1 MSKNRPLPFLTMIS
15 ARCYNHRDQAK
26 GFMKTRTSEDK
37 KGFLQKVREFLYG
50 MIGFEFE
57 EHAMEMRSSLENLF
71 MAITFGDM
79 LGLPIIPPFYSLKLL
94 PFVVPNIST
103 WKRRVS
109 REREF
114 SDDHE
119 FDLHGI

>member
-1 MSKNRPLPFLTMIS
+1 MGAVN
-15 ARCYNHRDQAK
+15 
-26 GFMKTRTSEDK
+26 E
-37 KGFLQKVREFLYG
+37 KGFLEKLREFLYG
-50 MIGFEFE
+50 MIGYEFE
-57 EHAMEMRSSLENLF
+57 EHAVQLRSSMESLF

-79 LGLPIIPPFYSLKLL
+79 LGVPIIPPYYSLKLL
-94 PFVVPNIST
+94 PFVVPNVAT

>member
-1 MSKNRPLPFLTMIS
+1 MNRTGLV
-15 ARCYNHRDQAK
+15 
-26 GFMKTRTSEDK
+26 KTI
-37 KGFLQKVREFLYG
+37 REFLYG
-50 MIGFEFE
+50 FVAYEFE
-57 EHAMEMRSSLENLF
+57 EHAVEMRTSLENLF

-79 LGLPIIPPFYSLKLL
+79 LGLPIIPPFYSMKLL
-94 PFVVPNIST
+94 PYVVPNISS

-114 SDDHE
+114 ADDHE

>member
-1 MSKNRPLPFLTMIS
+1 MKWKEFVQA
-15 ARCYNHRDQAK
+15 ARD
-26 GFMKTRTSEDK
+26 F
-37 KGFLQKVREFLYG
+37 FYG
-50 MIGFEFE
+50 MTAYEFE
-57 EHAMEMRSSLENLF
+57 EHALEMRGTLETLF

-79 LGLPIIPPFYSLKLL
+79 LGLPIIPPYYSLRLL
-94 PFVVPNIST
+94 PFVVPNVAT

>member
-1 MSKNRPLPFLTMIS
+1 
-15 ARCYNHRDQAK
+15 
-26 GFMKTRTSEDK
+26 
-37 KGFLQKVREFLYG
+37 
-50 MIGFEFE
+50 MIGYEFE
-57 EHAMEMRSSLENLF
+57 EHAVQMRSTMESLF

-79 LGLPIIPPFYSLKLL
+79 LGVPIIPPYYSLKLL
-94 PFVVPNIST
+94 PFVVPNVAT

>member
-1 MSKNRPLPFLTMIS
+1 MSE
-15 ARCYNHRDQAK
+15 
-26 GFMKTRTSEDK
+26 KTI
-37 KGFLQKVREFLYG
+37 LQKLREFLYG
-50 MIGFEFE
+50 MIGYEFE
-57 EHAMEMRSSLENLF
+57 EHAVQMRSTMESLF

-79 LGLPIIPPFYSLKLL
+79 LGVPIIPPYYSLKLL
-94 PFVVPNIST
+94 PFVVPNVAT

>member
-1 MSKNRPLPFLTMIS
+1 LFEQSKEWIRA
-15 ARCYNHRDQAK
+15 ARA
-26 GFMKTRTSEDK
+26 
-37 KGFLQKVREFLYG
+37 FLYG
-50 MIGFEFE
+50 MIGYEFE
-57 EHAMEMRSSLENLF
+57 QHALDIRSSMESLF

-79 LGLPIIPPFYSLKLL
+79 LGLPIIPPYYSLRLL
-94 PFVVPNIST
+94 PFVVPNIAT

-119 FDLHGI
+119 FDLHGV

>member
-1 MSKNRPLPFLTMIS
+1 L
-15 ARCYNHRDQAK
+15 AQ
-26 GFMKTRTSEDK
+26 KTFIQT
-37 KGFLQKVREFLYG
+37 LREFLYG
-50 MIGFEFE
+50 MIGYEFE
-57 EHAMEMRSSLENLF
+57 EHAVQIRSSMEALF

-79 LGLPIIPPFYSLKLL
+79 LGVPIIPPYYSLKLL
-94 PFVVPNIST
+94 PFVVPNVAT

>member
-1 MSKNRPLPFLTMIS
+1 M
-15 ARCYNHRDQAK
+15 A
-26 GFMKTRTSEDK
+26 SEDK
-37 KGFLQKVREFLYG
+37 KSFLQKVREFLYG
-50 MIGFEFE
+50 MIAFEFE
-57 EHAMEMRSSLENLF
+57 EHAMEMRASLENLF

-79 LGLPIIPPFYSLKLL
+79 LGLPIIPPFYTLKLL
-94 PFVVPNIST
+94 PYVVPNIST

>member
-1 MSKNRPLPFLTMIS
+1 MNLKS
-15 ARCYNHRDQAK
+15 
-26 GFMKTRTSEDK
+26 
-37 KGFLQKVREFLYG
+37 FLQTAREFFYG
-50 MIGFEFE
+50 LTAYEFE
-57 EHAMEMRSSLENLF
+57 EHALEMRGSLETLF

-79 LGLPIIPPFYSLKLL
+79 LGLPIIPPYYSLRIL
-94 PFVVPNIST
+94 PYVVPNIKT

-119 FDLHGI
+119 FDLHGV

>member
-1 MSKNRPLPFLTMIS
+1 MGAVNEKSWLEKL
-15 ARCYNHRDQAK
+15 
-26 GFMKTRTSEDK
+26 
-37 KGFLQKVREFLYG
+37 REFLYG
-50 MIGFEFE
+50 MIGYEFE
-57 EHAMEMRSSLENLF
+57 EHAVQMRSTMESLF

-79 LGLPIIPPFYSLKLL
+79 LGVPIIPPYYSLKLL
-94 PFVVPNIST
+94 PFVVPNVST

>member
-1 MSKNRPLPFLTMIS
+1 MS
-15 ARCYNHRDQAK
+15 
-26 GFMKTRTSEDK
+26 GKTWREK
-37 KGFLQKVREFLYG
+37 IREFLYG

-57 EHAMEMRSSLENLF
+57 EHAVEMRASLEALF

-79 LGLPIIPPFYSLKLL
+79 LGVPIIPPYYSLKLL
-94 PFVVPNIST
+94 PFIVPNIAT
-103 WKRRVS
+103 WKRRAM

-119 FDLHGI
+119 YHLHGI

>member
-1 MSKNRPLPFLTMIS
+1 M
-15 ARCYNHRDQAK
+15 
-26 GFMKTRTSEDK
+26 
-37 KGFLQKVREFLYG
+37 REFLYG
-50 MIGFEFE
+50 MVGYEFE
-57 EHAMEMRSSLENLF
+57 EHAVQMRSVMESLF

-79 LGLPIIPPFYSLKLL
+79 LGLPIIPPYYGLRLL
-94 PFVVPNIST
+94 PFVVPSVAT
-103 WKRRVS
+103 WKRRVL

>member
-1 MSKNRPLPFLTMIS
+1 VSE
-15 ARCYNHRDQAK
+15 
-26 GFMKTRTSEDK
+26 KTI
-37 KGFLQKVREFLYG
+37 LQKLREFLYG
-50 MIGFEFE
+50 MIGYEFE
-57 EHAMEMRSSLENLF
+57 EHAVQMRSTMESLF

-79 LGLPIIPPFYSLKLL
+79 LGVPIIPPYYSLKLL
-94 PFVVPNIST
+94 PFVVPNVAT

>member
-1 MSKNRPLPFLTMIS
+1 
-15 ARCYNHRDQAK
+15 
-26 GFMKTRTSEDK
+26 MKTRTSEDK

>member
-1 MSKNRPLPFLTMIS
+1 LNWKEFVQA
-15 ARCYNHRDQAK
+15 ARD
-26 GFMKTRTSEDK
+26 F
-37 KGFLQKVREFLYG
+37 FYG
-50 MIGFEFE
+50 MTAYEFE
-57 EHAMEMRSSLENLF
+57 EHALEMRGTLETLF

-79 LGLPIIPPFYSLKLL
+79 LGLPIIPPYYSLRLL
-94 PFVVPNIST
+94 PFVVPNVAT